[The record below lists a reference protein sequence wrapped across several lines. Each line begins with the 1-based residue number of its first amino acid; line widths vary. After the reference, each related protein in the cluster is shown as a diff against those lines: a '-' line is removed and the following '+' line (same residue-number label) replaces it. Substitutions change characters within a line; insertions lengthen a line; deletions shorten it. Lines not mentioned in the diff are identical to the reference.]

1 MTIQFTNDIEAFIK
15 IYVKDLEE
23 GAAAVFAGAG
33 LSRTCGFVNWSE
45 LLSEI
50 AEELELSVE
59 LEHDLISVA
68 QYHVNKKNSST
79 GLARKI
85 LEEFSE
91 QAEPSE
97 AHRILARLPIR
108 TYWTTNYDTL
118 IETSLRENY
127 RTADVKRKIDDLITT
142 RPKRDAV
149 VYKMHGDVDS
159 PGAAILYKA
168 QYEQYYKTHEAF
180 ITALSGD
187 LISKTFLFIGFSF
200 TDPNLDYVLSRLH
213 VPENHRR
220 SHYCFLR
227 KEPAEPQGKEDVDL
241 AKYRQ
246 RRQEHHVRDLLRF
259 GIQALLVE
267 KYEDIPLILREIES
281 RFLRKTIFISGSAEE
296 YGNWEKQEALN
307 FVHSL
312 SSSLVKAGYRIVNGF
327 GWGIGSAV
335 INGALDAIYSKPDKY
350 SEDQLIMRPFPQSP
364 SNGKDLAALW
374 DEYRYRMIGLSGI
387 ALFIFGNKLDGDN
400 IVNAGGVRREFQIAQ
415 EKGVTV
421 IPLGVTG
428 FMAKELAD
436 EILADPLKHFPKDPW
451 LELEVTQL
459 ADPEAD
465 RAKIE
470 QQVLSI
476 IKKLG
481 GQR

>member
-149 VYKMHGDVDS
+149 VYK
-159 PGAAILYKA
+159 
-168 QYEQYYKTHEAF
+168 
-180 ITALSGD
+180 
-187 LISKTFLFIGFSF
+187 
-200 TDPNLDYVLSRLH
+200 R
-213 VPENHRR
+213 
-220 SHYCFLR
+220 
-227 KEPAEPQGKEDVDL
+227 
-241 AKYRQ
+241 
-246 RRQEHHVRDLLRF
+246 
-259 GIQALLVE
+259 
-267 KYEDIPLILREIES
+267 
-281 RFLRKTIFISGSAEE
+281 
-296 YGNWEKQEALN
+296 
-307 FVHSL
+307 
-312 SSSLVKAGYRIVNGF
+312 
-327 GWGIGSAV
+327 
-335 INGALDAIYSKPDKY
+335 
-350 SEDQLIMRPFPQSP
+350 
-364 SNGKDLAALW
+364 
-374 DEYRYRMIGLSGI
+374 
-387 ALFIFGNKLDGDN
+387 
-400 IVNAGGVRREFQIAQ
+400 
-415 EKGVTV
+415 
-421 IPLGVTG
+421 
-428 FMAKELAD
+428 
-436 EILADPLKHFPKDPW
+436 
-451 LELEVTQL
+451 
-459 ADPEAD
+459 
-465 RAKIE
+465 
-470 QQVLSI
+470 
-476 IKKLG
+476 
-481 GQR
+481 

>member
-1 MTIQFTNDIEAFIK
+1 MSAQFSPEVEAFIRT
-15 IYVKDLEE
+15 YVKDLEE

-33 LSRTCGFVNWSE
+33 LSRNCGFVNWSE

-50 AEELELSVE
+50 AEELGLSVK

-68 QYHVNKKNSST
+68 QYHVNKKNSAT

-97 AHRILARLPIR
+97 AHRILARLPIG

-118 IETSLRENY
+118 IEDSLRENY
-127 RTADVKRKIDDLITT
+127 RVADIKRKTDDLITT

-149 VYKMHGDVDS
+149 VYKMHGDVGS
-159 PGAAILYKA
+159 PTAAILYKA
-168 QYEQYYKTHEAF
+168 QYEQYYKTHKAF
-180 ITALSGD
+180 VTALSGD

-200 TDPNLDYVLSRLH
+200 SDPNLDYVLSRLH
-213 VPENHRR
+213 VPDEHRR
-220 SHYCFLR
+220 THYCILR
-227 KEPAEPQGKEDVDL
+227 KEPSAPQEGEDAAL
-241 AKYRQ
+241 AMYRQ

-259 GIQALLVE
+259 GIQALLVDE
-267 KYEDIPLILREIES
+267 YENIPAILREIES
-281 RFLRKTIFISGSAEE
+281 RFLKKTIFISGSAEE
-296 YGNWEKQEALN
+296 YGAWDKHEALN

-312 SSSLVKAGYRIVNGF
+312 SASLVKAGYRIVNGF

-335 INGALDAIYSKPDKY
+335 INGALDAIYAKPDKY
-350 SEDQLIMRPFPQSP
+350 SEDQLIMRPFPQQP
-364 SNGKDLAALW
+364 SNGKDLSVLW
-374 DEYRYRMIGLSGI
+374 DEYRHRMIGLSGI
-387 ALFIFGNKLDGDN
+387 ALFLFGNKLDGGN

-415 EKGVTV
+415 KTGVAV
-421 IPLGVTG
+421 LPLGITG
-428 FMAKELAD
+428 YMSKELAD
-436 EILADPLKHFPKDPW
+436 EMLADPNKHFSQYPW
-451 LELEVTQL
+451 LEKEVAQL
-459 ADPEAD
+459 ADPATD

-470 QQVLSI
+470 KQVLHI

-481 GQR
+481 G

>member
-1 MTIQFTNDIEAFIK
+1 MGTQYSAEIEAFIR

-33 LSRTCGFVNWSE
+33 LSRNCGFVNWSE

-50 AEELELSVE
+50 AEELGLSVK

-68 QYHVNKKNSST
+68 QYHVNKKNSAT

-97 AHRILARLPIR
+97 AHRILARLPIG

-118 IETSLRENY
+118 IEDSLKENY
-127 RTADVKRKIDDLITT
+127 RVADIKRKTDDLIST

-149 VYKMHGDVDS
+149 VYKMHGDVGS
-159 PGAAILYKA
+159 STAAILYKA

-180 ITALSGD
+180 VTALSGD

-213 VPENHRR
+213 VPDEHRR
-220 SHYCFLR
+220 THYCFLR
-227 KEPAEPQGKEDVDL
+227 KEPSALQEGEDAEF
-241 AKYRQ
+241 AIYRQ

-259 GIQALLVE
+259 GIQAVLVDE
-267 KYEDIPLILREIES
+267 YEDIPVILREIES
-281 RFLRKTIFISGSAEE
+281 RFLKKTIFISGSAEE
-296 YGNWEKQEALN
+296 YGAWDKQEALN

-312 SSSLVKAGYRIVNGF
+312 CASLVKAGYRIVNGF

-335 INGALDAIYSKPDKY
+335 INGALDAIYAKPDKY
-350 SEDQLIMRPFPQSP
+350 SEDQLIMRPFPQLP
-364 SNGKDLAALW
+364 SNGKDLPVLW
-374 DEYRYRMIGLSGI
+374 DEYRRRMIGLSGI
-387 ALFIFGNKLDGDN
+387 ALFLFGNKLDGGH
-400 IVNAGGVRREFQIAQ
+400 IVNAGGVRREFEIAQ
-415 EKGVTV
+415 ETGVAV
-421 IPLGVTG
+421 LPLGITG
-428 FMAKELAD
+428 YMAKELAD
-436 EILADPLKHFPKDPW
+436 EMLADPDKHFLQCPW
-451 LELEVTQL
+451 LEQEVAQL
-459 ADPEAD
+459 ADPATD

-470 QQVLSI
+470 KQVLSI
-476 IKKLG
+476 AKRLG
-481 GQR
+481 G

>member
-1 MTIQFTNDIEAFIK
+1 VTKLFSPEIDAFIRT
-15 IYVKDLEE
+15 YVKDLED
-23 GAAAVFAGAG
+23 GVAAIFAGAG
-33 LSRTCGFVNWSE
+33 FSKSCGFVNWSE

-50 AEELELSVE
+50 AEELGLRVE

-97 AHRILARLPIR
+97 AHNIVARLPIR

-118 IETSLRENY
+118 IEDTLKTNY
-127 RTADVKRKIDDLITT
+127 RVADIKRKVDDLVTT

-149 VYKMHGDVDS
+149 VYKMHGDVSS
-159 PGAAILYKA
+159 PGAAILYKS
-168 QYEQYYKTHEAF
+168 QYEKYHKTHEAF
-180 ITALSGD
+180 VTALSGD

-213 VPENHRR
+213 VPDDYRR
-220 SHYCFLR
+220 THYCFLR
-227 KEPAEPQGKEDVDL
+227 KEPAEPQGKEDADT

-259 GIQALLVE
+259 GIQALLVDN
-267 KYEDIPLILREIES
+267 YEDIPIILREIES
-281 RFLRKTIFISGSAEE
+281 RFLKKTIFISGSAEE
-296 YGNWEKQEALN
+296 YGTWDKQEALN

-312 SSSLVKAGYRIVNGF
+312 SASLVKGGYRVVNGF

-335 INGALDAIYSKPDKY
+335 INGALDAIYAKPEKY
-350 SEDQLIMRPFPQSP
+350 SEDQLIMRPFPQVASH
-364 SNGKDLAALW
+364 GQDIQELW
-374 DEYRYRMIGLSGI
+374 HEYRHRMIGLSGI
-387 ALFIFGNKLDGDN
+387 ALFIFGNKVNEDA
-400 IVNAGGVRREFQIAQ
+400 IVNAGGVRIEFSITR
-415 EKGVTV
+415 EKGG
-421 IPLGVTG
+421 IALPIGATG

-436 EILADPLKHFPKDPW
+436 EMLANPADHFSQNPWLEQAVAKLADPA
-451 LELEVTQL
+451 V
-459 ADPEAD
+459 D
-465 RAKIE
+465 RTTIE
-470 QQVLSI
+470 KQVLSI

-481 GQR
+481 G

>member
-1 MTIQFTNDIEAFIK
+1 MTFQFTNEIEAFIK

-33 LSRTCGFVNWSE
+33 LSRTCGFVNWRD
-45 LLSEI
+45 LLREI
-50 AEELELSVE
+50 AEELGLSVE

-68 QYHVNKKNSST
+68 QYHVNKKNSPT

-108 TYWTTNYDTL
+108 TYWTTNYDNL
-118 IETSLRENY
+118 IENSLKENY
-127 RTADVKRKIDDLITT
+127 RVADVKRQKDDLITT

-159 PGAAILYKA
+159 PGAAVLYKS
-168 QYEQYYKTHEAF
+168 QYEQYYKTHESF

-213 VPENHRR
+213 VPDNHRR
-220 SHYCFLR
+220 AHYCFLR
-227 KEPAEPQGKEDVDL
+227 KEPSEPQGKEDADM

-259 GIQALLVE
+259 GIQALLVDE
-267 KYEDIPLILREIES
+267 YEDIPIILREIES
-281 RFLRKTIFISGSAEE
+281 RFLKKTIFISGSAED
-296 YGNWEKQEALN
+296 YGTWEKQDALN

-312 SSSLVKAGYRIVNGF
+312 SASLVKAGYRIVNGF

-350 SEDQLIMRPFPQSP
+350 SEDQLIMRPFPQMP
-364 SNGKDLAALW
+364 SNGKDLTALW
-374 DEYRYRMIGLSGI
+374 DEYRYRMIGLSGVAI
-387 ALFIFGNKLDGDN
+387 FLFGNKVKDGT
-400 IVNAGGVRREFQIAQ
+400 IVNADGVLREFQIAQ
-415 EKGVTV
+415 ETGVVT

-428 FMAKELAD
+428 FMAKELSD
-436 EILADPLKHFPKDPW
+436 KMQADPLTHFAKDPW
-451 LELEVTQL
+451 LEEEVARL
-459 ADPEAD
+459 SDPDAD
-465 RAKIE
+465 RAKIQ

-481 GQR
+481 G